1 MFETIKDFLM
11 KNAKVGITLALA
23 GFGAVTLAY
32 NKGCTASYSPDTS
45 VTAPTS
51 TLAP

>member
-1 MFETIKDFLM
+1 MFETIKDFLA

-32 NKGCTASYSPDTS
+32 NKGCSASYSPEPVVS
-45 VTAPTS
+45 APASPT
-51 TLAP
+51 P